1 MADTNTNDR
10 LHELIERAFESL
22 ERILRE
28 KGIEDCEALDAAQ
41 TARSDMQL
49 WKKLDDMVKSGDIC
63 GAENYLFDALEEN
76 STPMRLKIAR
86 MFYQALSALTDE
98 RLTECSFSRREIL
111 DGMWA
116 AEHLFMSGEDA
127 VG

>member
-22 ERILRE
+22 ERILRD

-49 WKKLDDMVKSGDIC
+49 WKKLYDMVSDGDIC
-63 GAENYLFDALEEN
+63 GAENYLFDVLETN
-76 STPMRLKIAR
+76 STPTRLKIAR
-86 MFYQALSALTDE
+86 MFYQALNALSDE
-98 RLTECSFSRREIL
+98 RLTECGFSRREIL
-111 DGMWA
+111 DGMWD